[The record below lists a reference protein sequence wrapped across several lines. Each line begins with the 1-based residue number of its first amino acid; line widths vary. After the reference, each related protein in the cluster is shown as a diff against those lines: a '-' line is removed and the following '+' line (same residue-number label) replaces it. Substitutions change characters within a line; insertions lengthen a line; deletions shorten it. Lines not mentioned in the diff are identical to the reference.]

1 MWTGGAMLIVLGVL
15 QVTGLWMQLISR
27 LQGVIANWQVPL

>member
-1 MWTGGAMLIVLGVL
+1 VL